1 MQRWDELLRLAPADM
16 GLTAALG
23 EGPTRTASDP
33 IAWLSSVA
41 GVERKA
47 LDQVR
52 QVRNSVAANRPVP
65 DTAIT
70 SALGTLDQVLAVV
83 GRTRLP
89 E

>member
-16 GLTAALG
+16 GLSAALG
-23 EGPTRTASDP
+23 EGADRAASDP

-41 GVERKA
+41 GIPRKV

-52 QVRNSVAANRPVP
+52 QVRNSVAATRPVP
-65 DTAIT
+65 DREVS
-70 SALGTLDQVLAVV
+70 SALETLDQVLAAV